1 MRVVASMSPPKTQ
14 WSEIVTRPGVMITG
28 GYLKRPYAMDTK
40 DVEDIDENDQTMK
53 YTFVRLNKGQC
64 WLYKSV
70 AGADGTR
77 RDLADLTLL
86 DDIEK
91 AVRAAAAAS
100 SDDSQEAGPAQ
111 PPPKRYKSRRA
122 RDSITRVAMPLH
134 PPNCGLPDGT
144 IEVNVFND
152 GHTGK
157 GQWIDLDSVPWLVS
171 YMRHEREHADCHAND
186 HGDDTAVAEEPIPGV
201 SVTWNWDSQLWT
213 AVMSATVRTMHTSL
227 PRDISTSPHELTR
240 EKWEQS
246 AYRHGLTVDFDAST
260 PSQRRE
266 VARCFLIHAVATR
279 LQQ

>member
-1 MRVVASMSPPKTQ
+1 MVAPKKQ
-14 WSEIVTRPGVMITG
+14 WRDIETRTGIMISG
-28 GYLKRPYAMDTK
+28 GYLRSPYALETK
-40 DVEDIDENDQTMK
+40 EVEDIDEYHQHMH
-53 YTFVRLNKGQC
+53 YTFVRLNKGQH

-70 AGADGTR
+70 AGADATR
-77 RDLADLTLL
+77 RDLAHLTLL

-91 AVRAAAAAS
+91 AVRAATSTS
-100 SDDSQEAGPAQ
+100 SDDSQEATPRQPAA
-111 PPPKRYKSRRA
+111 KKYKTRRA
-122 RDSITRVAMPLH
+122 RDSITRITMPLH

-213 AVMSATVRTMHTSL
+213 AVMSATVRRMDTSL